1 VRLRRLR
8 VDRLPG
14 IHPGFELTDIA
25 PGVNVVVGPNASGKS
40 SVLRAVQALLY
51 PEEQRGAGVI
61 LEAVFEDGSGELRV
75 SRVGDATSWTRDG
88 RAVPRPALPEH
99 HLLGCYTLGVEELT
113 AAGATDALIA
123 RQLALELSGGYDLT
137 EVRERGPFRGRGS
150 GQSEAKRLQRAT
162 EALNAVLREREQLVQ
177 QEEQI
182 ERWLRQ
188 EREAEAAAHDADDHD
203 RALGLIEARRD
214 VERVRAELDDFP
226 EGMERLVGGEAERLH
241 ALHSEIEASE
251 AELAAA
257 RRRDGEAARTL
268 ETSGLEPSALKRSDL
283 EERAQ
288 LLKEMQRE
296 ASELAALEDR
306 RGEAQAELEL
316 ARSALGPQARP
327 DPGPKLDPV
336 TLSAVDAALEAKR
349 SIEAEL
355 RELRHELDR
364 LPTPDDGEEPP
375 ERLKAARDALAAW
388 LAAAHGPRWTAAR
401 GLGLALVLGGGGG
414 VLALA
419 FLGGAQTLP
428 LAGLAGALLAGL
440 LLLLRDGAATRER
453 VQARERFRRSGLDAP
468 EPWGAPGVSRR
479 LDALETAVARAEG
492 LRTQLEQRAE
502 AERRRAAALARQAEA
517 ERVLGELAERV
528 GFDPAAL
535 DAGLERWLRLVDA
548 VDRAEVKL
556 RAIEARRTPRRQ
568 RIDAST
574 AALRTFLDEHGETVD
589 EPAPPV
595 AWLES
600 RWSALSQRLT
610 MRDDARKDR
619 DGARAAI
626 EHAERDLERARGAVR
641 TLLAGAGLDSG
652 EGEAALR
659 DAEREL
665 HRRLARLDAYRQR
678 SEALRD
684 AVLRERDRRQ
694 ALAHRPDLLER
705 ADADDAD
712 GLRARLAELR
722 QSAAAAKE
730 ISERI
735 AVTRERVRRAGTERD
750 LERAHQERQE
760 AADALADRLDEALY
774 AEAGAF
780 LLDTVETEHEQT
792 SQPDALRRAAS
803 WFRRFTRDQYELL
816 FDGGRQGE
824 PAARETASG
833 ERRSLTELST
843 GTRAQLLLAVRV
855 AFATESE
862 RGRASL
868 PLFLDEALTTADVD
882 RFRAVGRSLSVLAR
896 EGGRQL
902 FYLTARPEDALLWD
916 APSERD
922 AVPPA
927 HDGAAAERDGAPHLI
942 DIARVRRLGGAVS
955 GPEALALPAH
965 DDLPA
970 PDGATPEAY
979 GAALGVPPVDPWRP
993 GDTCHLFHLLRDDL
1007 PLLHRLL
1014 RAGVERLGTLRA
1026 FLRGDG
1032 AHALLTGAERTRLEA
1047 RAAAMDPFLEGWRR
1061 GRGRP
1066 VDRAALEASD
1076 AVTATF
1082 LDRVDDLSARVGGDA
1097 RRLLEGLEEGQVAR
1111 FRNEARDQLK
1121 DWLLDHG
1128 YLDDRPVLDEAG
1140 LRQRLLEALAQHGT
1154 SSGAEGVDAAAL
1166 LDEADRLTRW
1176 WSVAV
1181 GAGGPF
1187 QSRLTTRRESSA
1199 NPSRS

>member
-1 VRLRRLR
+1 MRLRRLR

-14 IHPGFELTDIA
+14 IHPGFELTDVD
-25 PGVNVVVGPNASGKS
+25 PGVNIVVGPNASGKS

-51 PEEQRGAGVI
+51 PEEQRGSGVI
-61 LEAVFEDGSGELRV
+61 LEALFEDDDGELRV
-75 SRVGDATSWTRDG
+75 SRAGDAVSWSRDG
-88 RAVPRPALPEH
+88 RAVPRPSLPEH
-99 HLLGCYTLGVEELT
+99 HLLGCYTLGVEDLT
-113 AAGATDALIA
+113 APGTTDAHIA
-123 RQLALELSGGYDLT
+123 RQLALELSGGYDLA

-188 EREAEAAAHDADDHD
+188 EREAEAAADDADDHD
-203 RALGLIEARRD
+203 HALGLIEARRD
-214 VERVRAELDDFP
+214 VERARAELDRFP
-226 EGMERLVGGEAERLH
+226 EGMERLVGGEAERLD

-257 RRRDGEAARTL
+257 RRRDEAAGRTL
-268 ETSGLEPSALKRSDL
+268 EISGLEHSALKRSDL
-283 EERAQ
+283 EERNQ

-306 RGEAQAELEL
+306 RRDTQAELEL
-316 ARSALGPQARP
+316 ARSVLGPEARP
-327 DPGPKLDPV
+327 GARPKLDPA

-349 SIEAEL
+349 SVDAEL

-364 LPTPDDGEEPP
+364 LPTPDDEEDPP
-375 ERLKAARDALAAW
+375 ERLKTARDALAAW
-388 LAAAHGPRWTAAR
+388 LSAARRPRWTAAR

-414 VLALA
+414 ALALA

-428 LAGLAGALLAGL
+428 LAALAGALLAGL
-440 LLLLRDGAATRER
+440 PLLLRDGAAARER
-453 VQARERFRRSGLDAP
+453 DQARERFRRSGLAAPETWDAP
-468 EPWGAPGVSRR
+468 DVSRR
-479 LDALETAVARAEG
+479 LHALETAVARAES
-492 LRTQLEQRAE
+492 LRAQLEQRSE
-502 AERRRAAALARQAEA
+502 AERRRAAAQARQAEA
-517 ERVLGELAERV
+517 ERALGKLAERV

-556 RAIEARRTPRRQ
+556 RGIEARRTPRRQ
-568 RIDAST
+568 RLDAST
-574 AALRTFLDEHGETVD
+574 AALRAFLDEHGETVD

-595 AWLES
+595 ALLES
-600 RWSALSQRLT
+600 RWSALSARLT

-619 DGARAAI
+619 EAARAAI
-626 EHAERDLERARGAVR
+626 ERTERDLERARTAVR
-641 TLLAGAGLDSG
+641 SLLAGAGMDAG
-652 EGEAALR
+652 DGEAGLR

-665 HRRLARLDAYRQR
+665 HQRLGRLDAYRQR
-678 SEALRD
+678 SEALR
-684 AVLRERDRRQ
+684 AAELREGDRRQ
-694 ALAHRPDLLER
+694 ELAHRPDLLAR
-705 ADADDAD
+705 ADADDAE
-712 GLRARLAELR
+712 GLRAGLEELR
-722 QSAAAAKE
+722 QTAAAAKE

-735 AVTRERVRRAGTERD
+735 AVTRERVRRAGTERN

-760 AADALADRLDEALY
+760 ASDALDDRLDEALY

-780 LLDTVETEHEQT
+780 LLDTVESEHEQT

-816 FDGGRQGE
+816 FDGGRQGDF
-824 PAARETASG
+824 AARETASG
-833 ERRSLTELST
+833 ERRSLSELST

-855 AFATESE
+855 AFATEAE
-862 RGRASL
+862 RGRAPL
-868 PLFLDEALTTADVD
+868 PLFLDEALTTADVE

-916 APSERD
+916 ARSERD
-922 AVPPA
+922 ATPSA
-927 HDGAAAERDGAPHLI
+927 RDGTVAERDGAPHLI
-942 DIARVRRLGGAVS
+942 DIARVRRLGQAVA

-965 DDLPA
+965 SGPPA

-993 GDTCHLFHLLRDDL
+993 GDACHLFHLLRDDL

-1026 FLRGDG
+1026 FLRSDG
-1032 AHALLTGAERTRLEA
+1032 ARPLLTGAERARLDA
-1047 RAAAMDPFLEGWRR
+1047 RAAAVDPFLEGWRR

-1066 VDRAALEASD
+1066 VDRPALEASD
-1076 AVTATF
+1076 AVTPTF

-1097 RRLLEGLEEGQVAR
+1097 RALLEGLENGEVVR
-1111 FRNEARDQLK
+1111 FRNDAREQLRE
-1121 DWLLDHG
+1121 WLLDHG
-1128 YLDDRPVLDEAG
+1128 YLDDRPALDEAG
-1140 LRQRLLEALAQHGT
+1140 LRQRVLAALAAQGAAAGDLSGERAREDLLEE
-1154 SSGAEGVDAAAL
+1154 AE
-1166 LDEADRLTRW
+1166 RLTRW

-1181 GAGGPF
+1181 EPGA
-1187 QSRLTTRRESSA
+1187 RETRT
-1199 NPSRS
+1199 